1 MVIKIRDTRTAHE
14 KWEQG
19 IAEARERGYW
29 ALHKNPLPQ
38 GLLGGWD
45 HTKQN
50 NTASRFRDTQIAFST
65 RGTIPANIRDD
76 TDDEL
81 TIVVRRLLPI
91 DRDGLVDQTQTHIRK
106 LSVQCIP
113 ASNLEQ
119 TGQSV
124 SELEELE
131 REMQSRV
138 VGNFN
143 EIAGPLWKE
152 WCAWDEEYV
161 WERFVDCGFKY
172 RGYHQPWNSSLTDW
186 RYRKV
191 LEDVETLACQHGMK
205 SWMDLMRNA
214 HEEELRTLFQRF
226 KNYLTTHQQAYIAP
240 VDLPRSWAM
249 VQHGSYYPHT
259 WRSYLDSRTGRQYQ
273 KLPLDF
279 NLADRAFEMEL
290 KRWTQQLYLQEQRR
304 RTQIANSRGQL
315 SHIRTIGNTS
325 PTSLSPTAK
334 SFAPTHLGSQH
345 QTAAGHLAHPVSANL
360 PALIEHSPHQSG
372 EMLAHADCSLPQ
384 RTAAEYRPSTGRFT
398 PSSLSM
404 ETCSQTPLTRHL
416 LPFDLF
422 DDEFQQEVA
431 TSIALDTPPSDKC
444 NTVEPGNS
452 LSLFFDTHFL

>member
-1 MVIKIRDTRTAHE
+1 MVIKTRDTRTAHG

-19 IAEARERGYW
+19 IAEARQRGYW

-50 NTASRFRDTQIAFST
+50 NTASRFRDTQNAFST
-65 RGTIPANIRDD
+65 RGAIPANIRDD

-91 DRDGLVDQTQTHIRK
+91 DPDGLVDQTPTRIRT

-119 TGQSV
+119 MGQSV
-124 SELEELE
+124 SEVEELE
-131 REMQSRV
+131 KEMQSRMV
-138 VGNFN
+138 RNFN

-172 RGYHQPWNSSLTDW
+172 RGYYQPWNSSLTDW

-191 LEDVETLACQHGMK
+191 MEDMETLAWQHGMRT
-205 SWMDLMRNA
+205 WRHLMRNA

-226 KNYLTTHQQAYIAP
+226 KNYLTKHQQCYTAR
-240 VDLPRSWAM
+240 VDLPRSWVM
-249 VQHGSYYPHT
+249 VQHGSYYPPT

-279 NLADRAFEMEL
+279 DLADRAFETEL

-304 RTQIANSRGQL
+304 HARIANSTGQL
-315 SHIRTIGNTS
+315 SHMPAIGHTS

-334 SFAPTHLGSQH
+334 SFSPTPLDSRH
-345 QTAAGHLAHPVSANL
+345 QVPAGLEPPVSDNL
-360 PALIEHSPHQSG
+360 TSFSQYYPLQNG
-372 EMLAHADCSLPQ
+372 EMLRRAERSLPQ
-384 RTAAEYRPSTGRFT
+384 RTPAEYRPSTGRF
-398 PSSLSM
+398 PPHSLSM
-404 ETCSQTPLTRHL
+404 ETRPRTSLTRHL
-416 LPFDLF
+416 LPFDPF
-422 DDEFQQEVA
+422 DDEFQQGSGDEHR
-431 TSIALDTPPSDKC
+431 
-444 NTVEPGNS
+444 PGHS
-452 LSLFFDTHFL
+452 TFR

>member
-1 MVIKIRDTRTAHE
+1 MVIKTRDTRTAHE

-19 IAEARERGYW
+19 IAEARQRGYW

-50 NTASRFRDTQIAFST
+50 NTASRFRDAQNAFST

-91 DRDGLVDQTQTHIRK
+91 DRDGLVDQTQTRIRK

-119 TGQSV
+119 TGRSV

-131 REMQSRV
+131 KEMQSRV

-161 WERFVDCGFKY
+161 LERFVDCGFKY
-172 RGYHQPWNSSLTDW
+172 RGYHQPWNPSLADW

-191 LEDVETLACQHGMK
+191 LEDLETQACQHGMK
-205 SWMDLMRNA
+205 SWTHLMRNA

-226 KNYLTTHQQAYIAP
+226 KNYLTTHQQGSRCYTAP

-249 VQHGSYYPHT
+249 VQHGSYYPAT
-259 WRSYLDSRTGRQYQ
+259 GRSYLDSRTGRQ
-273 KLPLDF
+273 
-279 NLADRAFEMEL
+279 
-290 KRWTQQLYLQEQRR
+290 
-304 RTQIANSRGQL
+304 
-315 SHIRTIGNTS
+315 
-325 PTSLSPTAK
+325 
-334 SFAPTHLGSQH
+334 
-345 QTAAGHLAHPVSANL
+345 
-360 PALIEHSPHQSG
+360 
-372 EMLAHADCSLPQ
+372 
-384 RTAAEYRPSTGRFT
+384 
-398 PSSLSM
+398 
-404 ETCSQTPLTRHL
+404 
-416 LPFDLF
+416 
-422 DDEFQQEVA
+422 
-431 TSIALDTPPSDKC
+431 
-444 NTVEPGNS
+444 
-452 LSLFFDTHFL
+452 